1 MNDSI
6 KACFLIAYRDL
17 RRFWKFKHWLA
28 AQLAMNLADV
38 LIFALVFNNIVNRN
52 FIPDYIKFM
61 STGILAIA
69 TFASAFSIGREV
81 GGEMRREVHYYLL
94 SLPTSRGALAAG
106 RFLGGALRG
115 LIYQLAFIVL
125 NLLIVGVPSPAQSL
139 AIAYTSFL
147 FSLSMSALA
156 IAVVSSTRD
165 FNLQS
170 TFRALIYYTLF
181 FFSNVFYPKEIISL
195 RFPGPLAVIVAHAP
209 ISRAAEVYRWGFG
222 YYSSL
227 DHLALPEVTLWT
239 ILLLSA
245 ATLLYTRNLSKQ

>member
-1 MNDSI
+1 MKDSI
-6 KACFLIAYRDL
+6 RACLLIAYRDL

-38 LIFALVFNNIVNRN
+38 LIFALVFNNIVNRDY
-52 FIPDYIKFM
+52 IPDYVKFM
-61 STGILAIA
+61 STGVLAIA

-81 GGEMRREVHYYLL
+81 GGEMRREVHHYLL
-94 SLPTSRGALAAG
+94 SLPAPRAALAAG
-106 RFLGGALRG
+106 RFIGGALRG

-125 NLLIVGVPSPAQSL
+125 NLLVVGVPGPAQAL
-139 AIAYTSFL
+139 AITYTSFL

-181 FFSNVFYPKEIISL
+181 FFSNVFYPREVISL
-195 RFPGPLAVIVAHAP
+195 RFPGPLAAVVAHMP

-222 YYSSL
+222 YYQSL
-227 DHLALPEVTLWT
+227 DPMALPEVTLWAI
-239 ILLLSA
+239 ILLAVA
-245 ATLLYTRNLSKQ
+245 ALLYTRNLSRQ